1 MSVPSSMSNNLLIVE
16 DDEGLRRQY
25 RWMFPDLHLS
35 LAGTREEA
43 IAAVRRQP
51 ISVAVVDLGL
61 PPSPDDPTEG
71 LATLGAIRETS
82 PSTKVIIATGQGA
95 REHALKSVELG
106 AYDFFEKPVDPDLL
120 RLVIGRALRLFD
132 LENELRHLVER
143 QSASP
148 LEGVIGSSPEMLA
161 LRRTIE
167 KVAPLDVAV
176 LLLGESGTGKE
187 LLAHAIHALS
197 PRASGPFIP
206 LSCAAI
212 PETLL
217 ESELF
222 GHERGAFTG
231 AVKQVIGKVEAA
243 NNGTLFL
250 DEIGDVPQ
258 PMQVKLLRFLQDQI
272 IERVGGRRPIQ
283 VDVRV
288 VCATHQNLTQLIAHG
303 RFREDLFYRIN
314 EIGVQV
320 PPLRDR
326 LGDARLLAKHFLNRF
341 ATEYGRPVRAFTPS
355 ALKAIEEHPWRGN
368 VRELENRVKRA
379 TIMATSSVVGL
390 EDLELP
396 LSSETNDP
404 QSLDLREA
412 RLRAEAQVIRQALAQ
427 AGSNVSEAARL
438 LGVSRPTLYDLMR
451 QHALSP
457 TS

>member
-1 MSVPSSMSNNLLIVE
+1 MV
-16 DDEGLRRQY
+16 G
-25 RWMFPDLHLS
+25 
-35 LAGTREEA
+35 
-43 IAAVRRQP
+43 
-51 ISVAVVDLGL
+51 
-61 PPSPDDPTEG
+61 
-71 LATLGAIRETS
+71 
-82 PSTKVIIATGQGA
+82 
-95 REHALKSVELG
+95 
-106 AYDFFEKPVDPDLL
+106 
-120 RLVIGRALRLFD
+120 
-132 LENELRHLVER
+132 
-143 QSASP
+143 
-148 LEGVIGSSPEMLA
+148 

-167 KVAPLDVAV
+167 KVSTLDVNV
-176 LLLGESGTGKE
+176 MLFGESGTGKE
-187 LLAHAIHALS
+187 LLAHAIHARS
-197 PRASGPFIP
+197 PRAKGPFIP

-212 PETLL
+212 PETLF

-288 VCATHQNLTQLIAHG
+288 VCATHQNLTQLIADG

-314 EIGVQV
+314 EVGVQV

-326 LGDARLLAKHFLNRF
+326 LGDATLLAKYFLNRF
-341 ATEYGRPVRAFTPS
+341 AAKYHRPVRAFTPD
-355 ALKAIEEHPWRGN
+355 ALRAIEQHPWRGN

-379 TIMATSSVVGL
+379 AIMAGSSVIGL
-390 EDLELP
+390 QDLELARSTEEKP
-396 LSSETNDP
+396 A

-412 RLRAEAQVIRQALAQ
+412 RLRAEAQVLRQALAQ
-427 AGSNVSEAARL
+427 SGSNVSEAARL

-451 QHALSP
+451 QHALGP

>member
-1 MSVPSSMSNNLLIVE
+1 MSNNLLIVE

-25 RWMFPDLHLS
+25 RWMFPDVQLS

-43 IAAVRRQP
+43 IAAVRRQL

-106 AYDFFEKPVDPDLL
+106 AYDFFEKPVDPELL
-120 RLVIGRALRLFD
+120 RLVIDRARRLFD
-132 LENELRHLVER
+132 LENELRRLAEA

-148 LEGVIGSSPEMLA
+148 LEGVIGSSPEMVG

-167 KVAPLDVAV
+167 KVAPLDVTV

-197 PRASGPFIP
+197 PRAKGPFIP

-243 NNGTLFL
+243 NKGTLFL

-288 VCATHQNLTQLIAHG
+288 VCATHQNLTQLIADG

-314 EIGVQV
+314 EVGVQV

-326 LGDARLLAKHFLNRF
+326 MGDAALLAKYFLNRF
-341 ATEYGRPVRAFTPS
+341 AAEYGRPVRAFSPD
-355 ALKAIEEHPWRGN
+355 ALRAIEQHPWRGN
-368 VRELENRVKRA
+368 VRELQNRLKRA
-379 TIMATSSVVGL
+379 TIMAASPVVRL
-390 EDLELP
+390 DDLELP
-396 LSSETNDP
+396 PTSEANAS

>member
-1 MSVPSSMSNNLLIVE
+1 MSAPSAISSNLLIVE

-25 RWMFPDLHLS
+25 RWMFPDLKLS
-35 LAGTREEA
+35 LAGTRQEA
-43 IAAVRRQP
+43 IAAVHREA

-71 LATLGAIRETS
+71 LATLGAIREAS

-95 REHALKSVELG
+95 REHALKSIELG
-106 AYDFFEKPVDPDLL
+106 AYDFFEKPVDPELL
-120 RLVIGRALRLFD
+120 RLVVGRALRLFD
-132 LENELRHLVER
+132 LENELRRLAEA

-148 LEGVIGSSPEMLA
+148 LEGVIGSSPEMAA

-212 PETLL
+212 PETLF

-231 AVKQVIGKVEAA
+231 AVKQVIGKIEAA
-243 NNGTLFL
+243 NDGTLFL

-258 PMQVKLLRFLQDQI
+258 PIQVKLLRFLQDQI

-288 VCATHQNLTQLIAHG
+288 VCATHQNLTQLIADG

-326 LGDARLLAKHFLNRF
+326 VGDARLLAKHFLNRF
-341 ATEYGRPVRAFTPS
+341 ATEYGRPVRAFTPD

-379 TIMATSSVVGL
+379 IIMATSSVVGL

-396 LSSETNDP
+396 PSSETNQP
-404 QSLDLREA
+404 ESLDLREA
-412 RLRAEAQVIRQALAQ
+412 RLRAEAQVLRKALGQ

-451 QHALSP
+451 QHALGPAS
-457 TS
+457 